1 MKNYFVLHLHVFS
14 MRSNQNNI
22 SSTDP
27 IPPRAVLTETKVIEI
42 YQHRRKTPTHP
53 QMFPF
58 DPSIA
63 GRTTYV
69 ARKFK
74 VSPKTIR
81 DIWNRRAW
89 ANETRFLWSAD
100 DEPQLRPKSTKSSTL
115 LSQCTADSG
124 VGLDNDPNQDQDHQ
138 EIVCQEKPLDCKRIP
153 CDDRTSSSGVNQV
166 AHDRTFHPVL
176 LRDIEVADES
186 CSMDTWLLLRELA
199 MCDSVPRQVA
209 RAREFENLSS
219 VPAFPDDPFHFDWSH
234 WQSRMR
240 FCLFRAGELLM

>member
-1 MKNYFVLHLHVFS
+1 
-14 MRSNQNNI
+14 MRS
-22 SSTDP
+22 SKSPSTDLILP
-27 IPPRAVLTETKVIEI
+27 LAVLSAAQVIEI

-89 ANETRFLWSAD
+89 ANETRFLWSTD

-124 VGLDNDPNQDQDHQ
+124 VGLDNEPIQDHQ
-138 EIVCQEKPLDCKRIP
+138 EIVCQEIPLDCKRIP
-153 CDDRTSSSGVNQV
+153 CDDRTSSSAVNQV

-176 LRDIEVADES
+176 LRDIEVAD
-186 CSMDTWLLLRELA
+186 
-199 MCDSVPRQVA
+199 
-209 RAREFENLSS
+209 
-219 VPAFPDDPFHFDWSH
+219 
-234 WQSRMR
+234 
-240 FCLFRAGELLM
+240 